1 MGSAQ
6 LCLVGLAML
15 AGLLGVLTPGVPGP
29 LVCWAA
35 VLWWSSAVHTATA
48 WYVLFGSAV
57 LLAFG
62 QVLKWLMPG
71 GRPGGSGISRQTL
84 FSSGVCAIVGFFLVP
99 VVGGVL
105 GFVGGLYAQ
114 QRSRLGGHAP
124 AWTATRVAM
133 RAVGLSVLAELFTCL
148 LVAGAWL
155 GAVVTA

>member
-15 AGLLGVLTPGVPGP
+15 AGLLGVLTPGLPGP

-35 VLWWSSAVHTATA
+35 VLWWASAVHTALA

-57 LLAFG
+57 VLALG
-62 QVLKWLMPG
+62 QVLKWLAPG
-71 GRPGGSGISRQTL
+71 HRLRDSGISRQTL
-84 FSSGVCAIVGFFLVP
+84 FSSGVAAILAFFLVP
-99 VVGGVL
+99 VAGGVL

-114 QRSRLGGHAP
+114 QRIRLGSHA
-124 AWTATRVAM
+124 AARASTRVAM

-155 GAVVTA
+155 GAALLG